1 MSRRRPEQDLKGLF
15 KKCIAEMLA
24 ENPNLMTG
32 GSSGSS
38 SPSSALT
45 RNSSSLSFDDYLNES
60 NSSHASGSNS
70 PGNSSTFSRNSPA
83 SRQERLD
90 SRLIRFLPYDN
101 KGNI

>member
-70 PGNSSTFSRNSPA
+70 PGNSTSSRNSPA

-101 KGNI
+101 KCNI

>member
-70 PGNSSTFSRNSPA
+70 PGNSISSRNSPA